1 METGRYQ
8 EIVPQFFSKVQA
20 GPTLYALH
28 NTYLD
33 AAAEDPVSEEL
44 TLRFGENLVEDGL
57 AEEGTC
63 LA

>member
-1 METGRYQ
+1 MF
-8 EIVPQFFSKVQA
+8 V
-20 GPTLYALH
+20 LH
-28 NTYLD
+28 NKYLD